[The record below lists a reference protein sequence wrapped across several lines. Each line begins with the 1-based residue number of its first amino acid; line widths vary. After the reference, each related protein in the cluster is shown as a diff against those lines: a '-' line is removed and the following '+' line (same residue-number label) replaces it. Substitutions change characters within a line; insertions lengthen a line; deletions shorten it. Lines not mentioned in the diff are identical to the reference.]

1 MKGGITLTNYLE
13 NPILILL
20 VLIIIVVG
28 LGTLGKSLATNIP
41 AQNPAEFSAV
51 NIGDTV
57 VSGDN
62 VVNDNKIRKV
72 PAIYHPDYLID
83 DLKNQEYGD
92 FYTAITT
99 GSVETPINEITSGNV
114 TNTGIAKGFSG
125 PGMVTVNGS
134 KLVVNA
140 PGTFV
145 WGFKTPYTV
154 AVKTAHGVD
163 IKVQN
168 NTVKSIATADISN
181 STVSGTNMT
190 TNAIKSWYNSSD
202 VGDNLTIDYSLSKFN
217 DGRNTVTP
225 SEIPSLFDAN
235 TTKYMLEYPS
245 GAPVM
250 VYNAATNQTIVG
262 SGSSSLGYYAE
273 YDNSLRA
280 ENARVFV
287 KGWNNTIVPP
297 HSSATGKSNVTFVG
311 VYDPELKS
319 YPSHGACPAG
329 RALRAAVMGA
339 GCPLPSGMNSGFYA
353 VSVDAAP
360 TTGISVYN
368 PTDYPIK
375 IIIWTSGGGTG
386 MSIYSQAI
394 QYSP

>member
-1 MKGGITLTNYLE
+1 MKGGITLTNYLK
-13 NPILILL
+13 NPIIILL
-20 VLIIIVVG
+20 VLIIVVIG

-57 VSGDN
+57 ISGQN
-62 VVNDNKIRKV
+62 VVNSNKIRKV
-72 PAIYHPDYLID
+72 PVIYHPDYLVD

-92 FYTAITT
+92 FYTALTT

-114 TNTGIAKGFSG
+114 TNTGIAKGFNG

-154 AVKTAHGVD
+154 AVKTSQGVD

-168 NTVKSIATADISN
+168 KTVNSVAKADISN

-190 TNAIKSWYNSSD
+190 TNAIKSWFNSSS
-202 VGDNLTIDYSLSKFN
+202 VGDNLTINYALANFN
-217 DGRNTVTP
+217 DGRNTVPP
-225 SEIPSLFDAN
+225 SEITSLFGIN
-235 TTKYMLEYPS
+235 TTQYMSEYPS

-250 VYNAATNQTIVG
+250 VYNAATNQTVVG
-262 SGSSSLGYYAE
+262 SGNSVLGYYAE
-273 YDNSLRA
+273 YDNSLR
-280 ENARVFV
+280 EVNARVFV
-287 KGWNNTIVPP
+287 QGWNNTIVPP
-297 HSSATGKSNVTFVG
+297 HTSATGKSDVTFQG
-311 VYDPELKS
+311 VYDPQLKS
-319 YPSHGACPAG
+319 YPSHGACPAA
-329 RALRAAVMGA
+329 RAMRAAVMDA

-353 VSVDAAP
+353 VAIDSSPSD
-360 TTGISVYN
+360 GISVYN
-368 PTDYPIK
+368 PNDFPIK
-375 IIIWTSGGGTG
+375 IIIWTEGSGTS
-386 MSIYSQAI
+386 MSIYSEAI
-394 QYSP
+394 KYS

>member
-1 MKGGITLTNYLE
+1 MKGGITLTNYLK

-20 VLIIIVVG
+20 ILIIIVVG

-57 VSGDN
+57 VSGVN
-62 VVNDNKIRKV
+62 VVNNNKIRKV
-72 PAIYHPDYLID
+72 AVIYHPDYLID
-83 DLKNQEYGD
+83 DLKNHEYSD
-92 FYTAITT
+92 FYTALTT
-99 GSVETPINEITSGNV
+99 GSVETPVNEITSGNV
-114 TNTGIAKGFSG
+114 TNTGVASGFNG
-125 PGMVTVNGS
+125 PGVVTVNGD

-145 WGFKTPYTV
+145 WGFKTPYTM
-154 AVKTAHGVD
+154 AVKTAQGVD

-168 NTVKSIATADISN
+168 KTVKSVATGDISN

-190 TNAIKSWYNSSD
+190 TNAIKSWYNSSKI
-202 VGDNLTIDYSLSKFN
+202 GDNLTIDYSLAKFN
-217 DGRNTVTP
+217 DGRNTVPP
-225 SEIPSLFDAN
+225 SEINSLFGSN

-250 VYNAATNQTIVG
+250 VYNAATNQKVVG
-262 SGSSSLGYYAE
+262 SGDDVLGYYAE
-273 YDNSLRA
+273 YDNSLR
-280 ENARVFV
+280 EVNARVFV
-287 KGWNNTIVPP
+287 QGWNNTIVPP
-297 HSSATGKSNVTFVG
+297 HTSATGKSDVTFQG

-329 RALRAAVMGA
+329 RALRAAVMEA

-353 VSVDAAP
+353 VSVDASP
-360 TTGISVYN
+360 SDGISVYN
-368 PTDYPIK
+368 PTNYPIK
-375 IIIWTSGGGTG
+375 IVIWTEGGGTG
-386 MSIYSQAI
+386 MGISAQVV